1 MEAIDKEKSL
11 DEGMD
16 YPEEQRIYDINGN
29 GILRRIIWLP
39 TATEIS
45 KGLLQQYFHLDIKL
59 FI

>member
-1 MEAIDKEKSL
+1 MKMAWKESTQKNL
-11 DEGMD
+11 DEGLG

-45 KGLLQQYFHLDIKL
+45 RVHYSSIFRY
-59 FI
+59 